1 MLVLI
6 HLIMKLYFLLCLVSL
21 LSISSIAQVNS
32 DFLEKLMNQNRAQ
45 FGEILNHPNE
55 YRVQIVYTQIDRDK
69 NNIPHF
75 KEFSYRLNPDEYFY
89 PASTVKMPLAI
100 MALDKINTMSL
111 PGLTKSTT
119 MYYDSVGARQETI
132 YNNPYNQNG
141 KQSIEQ
147 AIKEIFL
154 VSDNNAA
161 NRLFEFIGQE
171 NIHNKLAEKG
181 YTDAYI
187 RNRLELGRTQDES
200 RQTQAIKFYDD
211 NGKIIYHQNA
221 QYNKQKL
228 PYYNAFLGKGYYNGN
243 DSLIMNPMDFSVKNR
258 IYLND
263 LHHILQSVIFYDQ
276 TPVKQRFNITKSD
289 REFLLKWMH
298 TLPTES
304 QYPTYDSAEYWP
316 SYCKFMFMG
325 SEKGPIPS
333 NIKIFN
339 KVGDAY
345 GFLLDISYIVD
356 TINKVEFMVSG
367 VIYCNK
373 DGIISDS
380 KYDYDTVGYPFY
392 KNLGHLIYDY
402 ELKRKKA
409 YLPNFDN
416 ILP

>member
-1 MLVLI
+1 MNFI
-6 HLIMKLYFLLCLVSL
+6 KLLFLSL
-21 LSISSIAQVNS
+21 LFVVSANAQMNTQ
-32 DFLEKLMNQNRAQ
+32 FLENLMKQQ
-45 FGEILNHPNE
+45 PDLFGEILANPNE
-55 YRVQIVYTQIDRDK
+55 YRVQLLYTQIDRDK

-75 KEFSYRLNPDEYFY
+75 KEYSYRLDPAEYFY

-100 MALDKINTMSL
+100 MALDKINTL
-111 PGLTKSTT
+111 NIPGFNKSSTL
-119 MYYDSVGARQETI
+119 YYDSVGGRQETI
-132 YNNPYNQNG
+132 YNNPYSING

-171 NIHNKLAEKG
+171 QIHKKLAEKG
-181 YTDAYI
+181 YKDAYI
-187 RNRLELGRTQDES
+187 RNRLELGRTQEES
-200 RQTQAIKFYDD
+200 RQTQAIDVFDD
-211 NGKIIYHQNA
+211 NGKKIYHLDA
-221 QYNKQKL
+221 QYNRENL
-228 PYYNAFLGKGYYNGN
+228 PNYNVALGKGYLNNN
-243 DSLIMNPMDFSVKNR
+243 DSLINAPLDFSVKNR

-276 TPVKQRFNITKSD
+276 TPKEKQFNLTPTD
-289 REFLLKWMH
+289 RQFLLKWMH

-304 QYPTYDSAEYWP
+304 QYPTYDTANYWP
-316 SYCKFMFMG
+316 AYCKFMYMG
-325 SEKGPIPS
+325 AEKGPLPS

-356 TINKVEFMVSG
+356 PINKVEFMLSG

-373 DGIISDS
+373 DGILNDS
-380 KYDYDTVGYPFY
+380 QYDYETVGYPFY
-392 KNLGHLIYDY
+392 KNLGRLIYNY
-402 ELKRKKA
+402 ELKRKKQ

>member
-1 MLVLI
+1 MKFSFTILSVYLLVLTGT
-6 HLIMKLYFLLCLVSL
+6 
-21 LSISSIAQVNS
+21 AQVNTTL
-32 DFLEKLMNQNRAQ
+32 LESLMKSKPEQ
-45 FGEILNHPNE
+45 FGTILNNPNE
-55 YRVQIVYTQIDRDK
+55 YRVQLFYTQIDRDI

-75 KEFSYRLNPDEYFY
+75 KEYSYRLNPAEYFY
-89 PASTVKMPLAI
+89 PASTVKMPMAI
-100 MALDKINTMSL
+100 MALDKINSL
-111 PGLTKSTT
+111 KIPGFTKSST

-132 YNNPYNQNG
+132 YNNPYAING
-141 KQSIEQ
+141 KQTIEQ

-171 NIHNKLAEKG
+171 DLHKKLAEKG
-181 YTDAYI
+181 YKDAYI
-187 RNRLELGRTQDES
+187 RNRLELGRTQEES
-200 RQTQAIKFYDD
+200 RQTQAIDVFDD
-211 NGKIIYHQNA
+211 NGKNIYHFNP
-221 QYNKQKL
+221 QYNKQPL
-228 PYYNAFLGKGYYNGN
+228 PNYNAFIGNGYLNNN
-243 DSLIMNPMDFSVKNR
+243 DSLIHAPLDFSVKNR

-276 TPVKQRFNITKSD
+276 TPKAQQFNLTKED
-289 REFLLKWMH
+289 RSFLLKWMH

-304 QYPTYDSAEYWP
+304 QYPTYDTANYWP
-316 SYCKFMFMG
+316 AYCKFLFMG
-325 SEKGPIPS
+325 SEKGTLPN

-356 TINKVEFMVSG
+356 PVNKVEFMLSG

-373 DGIISDS
+373 DGIINDS

-402 ELKRKKA
+402 ELKRPKK
-409 YLPNFDN
+409 YLPNFDT